1 MMRAAVRD
9 LFLKTLE
16 DIRHRYR
23 FYVVGYVVMP
33 EHFHLLISEP
43 ETGDPSTVV
52 QVLKQ
57 SVAKAALGDSPERQ
71 FWQPRFYDFN
81 VWTEK
86 KRIEKL
92 KYMHHNP
99 VGRGLVREP
108 EHWRWSSYADCA
120 LGRRGPVLVA
130 AEDWFPTLRKER
142 EEWGTPGV
150 VS

>member
-16 DIRHRYR
+16 DVRHRYR
-23 FYVVGYVVMP
+23 FYVIGYVVMP

-43 ETGDPSTVV
+43 QIGDPSTVV

-57 SVAKAALGDSPERQ
+57 SVAKAALGNSPERQ

-99 VGRGLVREP
+99 VARGLVKKP
-108 EHWRWSSYADCA
+108 EHWRWSSYADYA

-130 AEDWFPTLRKER
+130 AEDWFPTLRKGG
-142 EEWGTPGV
+142 EEWGTPGLI
-150 VS
+150 S